1 MIAQT
6 HYSDLNNKDNDCY
19 FLTFL
24 TPYFNQTDEELLQRV
39 FLRTRWMKQ
48 HRFYKLNEV
57 NLIFL
62 TEDEIDDREVQVSL
76 VDHKV
81 TIGQRIKYITKQRHW
96 PRVLLK

>member
-1 MIAQT
+1 M
-6 HYSDLNNKDNDCY
+6 
-19 FLTFL
+19 TFL

-62 TEDEIDDREVQVSL
+62 TEDEIDDRE
-76 VDHKV
+76 
-81 TIGQRIKYITKQRHW
+81 IRIKHKRHTTKRYFKQPITLHGAWCPETGQH
-96 PRVLLK
+96 LAQDL